1 MRLKKITMTMAL
13 MGLIAGLAAC
23 GPKEKAPVESSS
35 QVAGESVEAGQAGM
49 PTTPPA
55 ESGKS
60 GADEEINKLSQEENE
75 IFAKDKDLWDKVFL
89 SANKDSGMITDG
101 TNYGEFLKKTIESA
115 KDKFTADELKI
126 LNEGAD
132 KIVEIEKKIEELKK
146 QVPAQNEAQAKP
158 QDGQSTAPA
167 AAATGEKFPSFQG
180 KDLDGNALDNSLFS
194 KNAVTVINF
203 WFSTCNPCIGE
214 LDELEALNKDL
225 KAKGGEVIGVNSF
238 TLDDQKEAI
247 EEAKEI
253 LKKKGASYRNITFPS
268 DSEAGKYVQNIM
280 SFPTTIVV
288 DRQGNM
294 VGDPIMGAVAE
305 GKQHEELMNRINQ
318 ILEKDK
324 K

>member
-13 MGLIAGLAAC
+13 MALVASLAAC
-23 GPKEKAPVESSS
+23 GPKEKAPAESSG
-35 QVAGESVEAGQAGM
+35 QAAGESVPAGQAGM
-49 PTTPPA
+49 PTTPPE

-60 GADEEINKLSQEENE
+60 GAEEEINKLSQEENE
-75 IFAKDKDLWDKVFL
+75 IFAKNKDLWDKVFL

-146 QVPAQNEAQAKP
+146 QAPAQDGP
-158 QDGQSTAPA
+158 QSGHTAAPA
-167 AAATGEKFPSFQG
+167 AAATGDKFPAFQG

-214 LDELEALNKDL
+214 LDELDALNKDL
-225 KAKGGEVIGVNSF
+225 KAKGGEVIGINSF

-268 DSEAGKYVQNIM
+268 NSEAGKYVQNIM

-318 ILEKDK
+318 ILEKDQK
-324 K
+324 

>member
-55 ESGKS
+55 ESSKS
-60 GADEEINKLSQEENE
+60 GAQEEINKLSQEENE
-75 IFAKDKDLWDKVFL
+75 IFAKNKELWDKVFL

-115 KDKFTADELKI
+115 KDKFTAEELKI

-146 QVPAQNEAQAKP
+146 QAPAQDGP
-158 QDGQSTAPA
+158 QSGQTAAPA
-167 AAATGEKFPSFQG
+167 AAATGEKFPTFQG

-253 LKKKGASYRNITFPS
+253 LKKKGASYRNISFPS

>member
-146 QVPAQNEAQAKP
+146 QAPAQAKP

-167 AAATGEKFPSFQG
+167 TAATGDKFPSFQG

-225 KAKGGEVIGVNSF
+225 KDKGGEVIGINSF

-253 LKKKGASYRNITFPS
+253 LKKKGATYRNITFPS
-268 DSEAGKYVQNIM
+268 NSEAGKYVQNIM

-305 GKQHEELMNRINQ
+305 GKQHDELMNRINQ

>member
-13 MGLIAGLAAC
+13 MALVASLAAC
-23 GPKEKAPVESSS
+23 GPKEKAPAESSG
-35 QVAGESVEAGQAGM
+35 QAAEESVPAGQAGM
-49 PTTPPA
+49 PTTPPE

-60 GADEEINKLSQEENE
+60 GAEEEINKLSQEENE
-75 IFAKDKDLWDKVFL
+75 IFAKNKDLWDKVFL

-146 QVPAQNEAQAKP
+146 QAPAQAKP

-167 AAATGEKFPSFQG
+167 VAATGEKFPAFQG

-214 LDELEALNKDL
+214 LDELDALNKDL
-225 KAKGGEVIGVNSF
+225 KAKGGEVIGINSF

-268 DSEAGKYVQNIM
+268 NSEAGKYVQNIM